1 MNKNKINNNI
11 LTFYNNSSAYTQ
23 TIPLISKILPLHN
36 NICCCIDAQCDIII
50 INISTNLIL
59 TKCSNKQKPEI
70 IYICL
75 LSPTLNI
82 FATSSYQTVF
92 IWNFDSSDNKLEI
105 IKEIYLIS
113 FTFINKIIP
122 ILNYNFFAFNST
134 NNLCIY
140 HNKKD
145 TYETYFQFENIQT
158 PIECFIETSNSKIIT
173 VFAYEGL
180 VIWKQEDN
188 IWVKENELKCINPN
202 NVSCCGNNSVIE
214 IKDNEIAILGYDM
227 ICLVDLIN
235 VQITERFVLEKEIPI
250 CHSFEYHQLV
260 KYHEGESIFV
270 IRKDMVGIFDY
281 NNRMYGEKRK
291 MVLKVKD
298 VHYSEENKKLIG
310 INWEKEQIE
319 IWN

>member
-11 LTFYNNSSAYTQ
+11 LTFYNNLITTTQ
-23 TIPLISKILPLHN
+23 TIPFISKIFPLHN
-36 NICCCIDAQCDIII
+36 NIYCCIDAQCDIII

-70 IYICL
+70 TYICL
-75 LSPTLNI
+75 LSPILNV

-92 IWNFDSSDNKLEI
+92 IWNFDSSHNKLQLL
-105 IKEIYLIS
+105 KEIYLTS
-113 FTFINKIIP
+113 FTFINKIIT

-140 HNKKD
+140 NNKGD
-145 TYETYFQFENIQT
+145 TYTKYFQFENIKK
-158 PIECFIETSNSKIIT
+158 PISSFIETRNSKIIT

-180 VIWKQEDN
+180 VIWKQVND

-202 NVSCCGNNSVIE
+202 NISCCGNNSVIE
-214 IKDNEIAILGYDM
+214 IGENEIAILGYDM
-227 ICLVDLIN
+227 LCLVDLLN
-235 VQITERFVLEKEIPI
+235 VQITERFALEKEIPI

-260 KYHEGESIFV
+260 KYCEGNTIFV
-270 IRKDMVGIFDY
+270 IRKDMIGVFDY
-281 NNRMYGEKRK
+281 KNRMYDTKGK

-298 VHYSEENKKLIG
+298 VHYSEENKKLVG
-310 INWEKEQIE
+310 INWEKDQIE
-319 IWN
+319 IWD